1 MIAPDSVPICD
12 VSHAERVIAGSRMKL
27 GFILVHVGP
36 MPQHLPDSCFHYELR
51 INRKH
56 NGFTT
61 KANNHHCG

>member
-36 MPQHLPDSCFHYELR
+36 MPTASPW
-51 INRKH
+51 
-56 NGFTT
+56 
-61 KANNHHCG
+61 